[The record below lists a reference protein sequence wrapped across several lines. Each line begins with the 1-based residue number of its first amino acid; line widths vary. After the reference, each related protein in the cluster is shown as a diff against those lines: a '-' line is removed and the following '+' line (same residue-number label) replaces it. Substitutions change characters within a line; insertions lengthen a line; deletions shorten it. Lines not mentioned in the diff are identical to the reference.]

1 MAKQILISSGV
12 LQGAGQKGGTS
23 EVPKRGCS
31 RRDPEAAANPFHKKA
46 IYCPIEKH
54 ANAILG
60 SGKKMVSAMHR
71 LRRNL
76 CVCRRCPAFGECE
89 FRERFN
95 QLIDAVILEI
105 NEEWGLS

>member
-1 MAKQILISSGV
+1 MAKQILSTSGG
-12 LQGAGQKGGTS
+12 LQAARQEDGTS

-31 RRDPEAAANPFHKKA
+31 AANPYHKKV

-60 SGKKMVSAMHR
+60 SGKQMVSAMHR